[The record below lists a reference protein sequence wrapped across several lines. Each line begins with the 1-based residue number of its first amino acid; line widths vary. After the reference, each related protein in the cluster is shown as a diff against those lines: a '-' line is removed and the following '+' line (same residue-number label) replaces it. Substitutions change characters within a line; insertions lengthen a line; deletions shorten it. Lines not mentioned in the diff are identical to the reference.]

1 MTTYVAFLRGINV
14 GKERRVR
21 TADIK
26 ALMESLGYASVVT
39 YLQSGNFVFQAE
51 ATSSEEVSRD
61 LSKAI
66 KKRFD
71 FEVPVL
77 VLTGEELL
85 AVLDGNPLS
94 FRQDL
99 DMDKL
104 HATILAG
111 HPAGTGEN
119 ALLSACHPSEEIALG
134 ERAIYLYC
142 PEGYRNTSLTNS
154 FIEQRLGLS
163 ATTRNWRTV
172 TALAELVR
180 S

>member
-26 ALMESLGYASVVT
+26 VLMESLGYASVVT

-51 ATSSEEVSRD
+51 AGSPGQISLNLSR
-61 LSKAI
+61 AI
-66 KKRFD
+66 KERFD
-71 FEVPVL
+71 FELRVL

-85 AVLDGNPLS
+85 ALLDGNPLTS
-94 FRQDL
+94 REDL
-99 DMDKL
+99 DLDKL
-104 HATILAG
+104 HATILDG
-111 HPAGTGEN
+111 QPALRGEDD
-119 ALLSACHPSEEIALG
+119 LLSLCHPPEEVALG

-142 PEGYRNTSLTNS
+142 PEGYRNTRLTNS
-154 FIEQRLGLS
+154 FIEKRLGLS

-172 TALAELVR
+172 TALAQLVR